1 MLRKHGDTSRGCGF
15 EQKPGEGLLS
25 TSTYVF
31 FAVLAYLLGSIP
43 FGYILVRLF
52 LGADVRQTG
61 SGNIGATNV
70 ARTGHKGLAVATLA
84 LDILKGYV
92 AVKLAY
98 AYGLYAMM
106 PMYRA
111 SFGRITHTPSLEAVH
126 QAFLL
131 AALAGFCAIIGHVYT
146 VWLRFNGGKGVAT
159 GLGVFL
165 ALAPKAVLIVVVVFF
180 VVVLITRYISLGSM
194 VAAALFPPCFY
205 LLQRAHATPGVL
217 IMISGVSLLIIY
229 RHKTNISRLLA
240 GSENRFGS
248 AKGSGSH

>member
-1 MLRKHGDTSRGCGF
+1 MGRRQRVWSG
-15 EQKPGEGLLS
+15 EAGEGLLS
-25 TSTYVF
+25 TSTYFF

-70 ARTGHKGLAVATLA
+70 ARTGHKGLAIVTLA

-98 AYGLYAMM
+98 GYGMMVAMRSDIQAG
-106 PMYRA
+106 PA
-111 SFGRITHTPSLEAVH
+111 QAAAVQ
-126 QAFLL
+126 QAFIL
-131 AALAGFCAIIGHVYT
+131 AAVAAFCAIIGHVYT
-146 VWLRFNGGKGVAT
+146 IWLRFNGGKGVAT

-165 ALAPKAVLIVVVVFF
+165 ALAPKAVLIVLVVFF
-180 VVVLITRYISLGSM
+180 GVVVVTRYISLGSM

-229 RHKTNISRLLA
+229 RHKSNISRLLA

>member
-1 MLRKHGDTSRGCGF
+1 MGRRQRVWSG
-15 EQKPGEGLLS
+15 EAGEGLLS
-25 TSTYVF
+25 TSTYFF

-70 ARTGHKGLAVATLA
+70 ARTGHKGLAIVTLA

-92 AVKLAY
+92 AVKF
-98 AYGLYAMM
+98 AYGYGMM
-106 PMYRA
+106 VATRSDIQAGPA
-111 SFGRITHTPSLEAVH
+111 QAAAVQ
-126 QAFLL
+126 QAFIL
-131 AALAGFCAIIGHVYT
+131 AAIAAFFAIIGHVYT

-229 RHKTNISRLLA
+229 RHKANISRLLA